1 MKTILLTSALLLA
14 SAVPSFG
21 QTPPV
26 STGSDDTNR
35 SNFANHSF
43 GWIGLFGL
51 AGLAG
56 LRRQKSAEHQRLA
69 ASGVNVKS
77 VKV

>member
-1 MKTILLTSALLLA
+1 MKIVLAIALTLFTVAPAL
-14 SAVPSFG
+14 G
-21 QTPPV
+21 QADNRTAEPPRH
-26 STGSDDTNR
+26 NY
-35 SNFANHSF
+35 